1 VIREAFRDL
10 NRLREIAAVVAR
22 HGFGSLLDRAR
33 LPETIGRRVDAE
45 VRPEVARKSTAARF
59 RGLLVE
65 LGPTFVKFG
74 QVLSS
79 RPDLLPADW
88 IEELRTLQDAVPPFP
103 LEEVRKQIE
112 ASLGRPPEDLFR
124 DIDSK
129 PLASASIAQVHKAHL
144 PDGTT
149 VAVKVQRPGIEERVR
164 ADLDL
169 LFYLARI
176 LEAVVEETGVYTP
189 TGIIEEFERSIGEE
203 LDFLNEA
210 RNVRRFV
217 EANRKRPDFKIPD
230 VYEALS
236 GRRVLTLE
244 FIAGVKITEACP
256 PHDGPT
262 LARKM
267 VDGAFRQL
275 FEDGFFHGDP
285 HPGNVLVLPD
295 GRIGFL
301 DFGLCGEL
309 TPQMRENIVLLVLA
323 VALRDAES
331 AARLIYRVG
340 IPDQRTNLSA
350 FRQDI
355 QAILNRY
362 LGQRIKD
369 VEARSVARDILDLA
383 VRYRIKVPKE
393 YAVLSK
399 AAMTAEGVIRKLDP
413 NLDALAV
420 GLPYAKELLQ
430 GRFDPASL
438 LGGTGGMRSL
448 LRIQTFVQDVPL
460 QLSQILMDLEAG
472 KFAVTARSEE
482 LPELTRAIRGLGVT
496 IFLGLVAGGCVVGTF
511 IALSEVRWSV
521 WGLPANLVYAIA
533 GAVFATVLWWVALS
547 WSALQGRLRK
557 KVRLSRLL
565 GRGSR
570 AGRGRSG

>member
-1 VIREAFRDL
+1 MIREAFRDL
-10 NRLREIAAVVAR
+10 NRLREITAVVAR

-33 LPETIGRRVDAE
+33 LPELTGRRVEAE
-45 VRPEVARKSTAARF
+45 VRPEEARKSTAARF
-59 RGLLVE
+59 RGMLAE

-74 QVLSS
+74 QVLST
-79 RPDLLPADW
+79 RPDLLPAAW

-103 LEEVRKQIE
+103 LAEVRAQIE
-112 ASLGRPPEDLFR
+112 ADLGRPLEALFL
-124 DIDSK
+124 DVEPK
-129 PLASASIAQVHKAHL
+129 PLASASIAQVHRARLK
-144 PDGTT
+144 DGRT

-169 LFYLARI
+169 LYYLARI
-176 LEAVVEETGVYTP
+176 LEAVVEETGVSTP
-189 TGIIEEFERSIGEE
+189 TGIIEEFERSLGEE

-217 EANRKRPDFKIPD
+217 EANRARPNFKIPAVFD
-230 VYEALS
+230 ELS
-236 GRRVLTLE
+236 GRKVLTLE
-244 FIAGVKITEACP
+244 FIEGRKITQCCP
-256 PHDGPT
+256 PHDGAT

-285 HPGNVLVLPD
+285 HPGNVLVLDD

-301 DFGLCGEL
+301 DFGLCGDL

-323 VALRDAES
+323 VALRDADS

-340 IPDQRTNLSA
+340 IPDQRTNLAA

-362 LGQRIKD
+362 LGQRLKD

-383 VRYRIKVPKE
+383 VRYKIKVPKE
-393 YAVLSK
+393 YAVLAK

-413 NLDALAV
+413 ELDALAV

-430 GRFDPASL
+430 GRFDPSAL
-438 LGGTGGMRSL
+438 LAGAGGMRSL

-472 KFAVTARSEE
+472 KFTVNARSEE
-482 LPELTRAIRGLGVT
+482 LPELTRAIRGLGITV
-496 IFLGLVAGGCVVGTF
+496 FLGLLAGGCVVGTF
-511 IALSEVRWSV
+511 IALSELHWSV
-521 WGLPANLVYAIA
+521 LGLPANLVYAIA
-533 GAVFATVLWWVALS
+533 GAIGATVLWWAAMS
-547 WSALQGRLRK
+547 WSAIQGRFRK
-557 KVRLSRLL
+557 KLRLSRLL
-565 GRGSR
+565 GRG
-570 AGRGRSG
+570 GRRR

>member
-1 VIREAFRDL
+1 MIREAFRDL
-10 NRLREIAAVVAR
+10 NRLREIAAVVGR

-33 LPETIGRRVDAE
+33 LPEVIGRKVDAE
-45 VRPEVARKSTAARF
+45 VRPEAARLSAAARF
-59 RGLLVE
+59 RGMLVE

-79 RPDLLPADW
+79 RPDLLPASW

-103 LEEVRKQIE
+103 LDEVRGQIE
-112 ASLGRPPEDLFR
+112 ASLGRSLEELFAE
-124 DIDSK
+124 IDPR
-129 PLASASIAQVHKAHL
+129 PLASASIAQVHKARL
-144 PDGTT
+144 KDGRI

-189 TGIIEEFERSIGEE
+189 VGIIEEFERSIGEE
-203 LDFLNEA
+203 LDFFNEA
-210 RNVRRFV
+210 RNIRRFV
-217 EANRKRPDFKIPD
+217 EANRNRPAFKIPE
-230 VYEALS
+230 VFEELS

-244 FIAGVKITEACP
+244 FITGVKITEACP

-340 IPDQRTNLSA
+340 IPDQRTNLGA

-355 QAILNRY
+355 QEILNRY

-383 VRYRIKVPKE
+383 VRYKIKVPKE

-413 NLDALAV
+413 ELDALAV

-430 GRFDPASL
+430 GRFDPAAL
-438 LGGTGGMRSL
+438 FGGAGGMRSL
-448 LRIQTFVQDVPL
+448 LRLQTLVHDVPL

-472 KFAVTARSEE
+472 KFTVAAKSEE
-482 LPELTRAIRGLGVT
+482 LPELTRAIRGLGITV
-496 IFLGLVAGGCVVGTF
+496 FLGLLAGGCVVGTF
-511 IALSEVRWSV
+511 IALSEVQWSV
-521 WGLPANLVYAIA
+521 WGMPANLVYAIA
-533 GAVFATVLWWVALS
+533 GAVLATVLWWAAMS
-547 WSALQGRLRK
+547 WSAIQGRFRRK
-557 KVRLSRLL
+557 LRLSRLL
-565 GRGSR
+565 GRGER
-570 AGRGRSG
+570 KRRS